1 MNKTG
6 IYIHIPFCVRKCNYC
21 DFLSFPAGEEDRNRY
36 IRCLVQEIERS
47 EKYFPQNRQVDTVFV
62 GGGTPSILSL
72 RQLEQIFEML
82 RRTFLIEESAEV
94 TVECNPGTVDPQTIR
109 GFRKMGVNRISF
121 GVQSAVDSELQT
133 LGRIHRFQ
141 EAQDSVAMAREA
153 GFENIN
159 IDVMSAIPGQTKKSY
174 SDTLTQIL
182 ELKPEHI
189 SAYSLIIEEG
199 TPFYEKYRDV
209 PPVDEETDRWMYA
222 ATKERL
228 AACGYGRYEIS
239 NYARKGYECRHNL
252 KYWSGEDY
260 IGFGLGAS
268 SKIANIRYQNERD
281 RRLYIEMIQ
290 EGKNVAHV
298 EEVLSLEDEMSEF
311 LILGLRKT
319 RGISLS
325 VFENQ
330 FGISVDDI
338 YGKQIE
344 KFMADGL
351 LQREGD
357 RLFFTDYGL
366 DVSNLVLCTFV

>member
-1 MNKTG
+1 MNQTG

-21 DFLSFPAGEEDRNRY
+21 DFLSFPAGEEERNRY
-36 IRCLVQEIERS
+36 IHCLVQEIERS
-47 EKYFPQNRQVDTVFV
+47 QRYFPENRQVDTVFL

-72 RQLEQIFEML
+72 RQVEQILKAL
-82 RRTFLIEESAEV
+82 RQTFIIADTAEI
-94 TVECNPGTVDPQTIR
+94 TAECNPGTVDLEFIR
-109 GFRKMGVNRISF
+109 GLFKNGVNRISF

-141 EAQDSVAMAREA
+141 DAKESVAMAREA

-159 IDVMSAIPGQTKKSY
+159 IDVMSAVPGQTKKSY
-174 SDTLTQIL
+174 SDTLTRIL

-199 TPFYEKYRDV
+199 TPFYEKYGEV

-228 AACGYGRYEIS
+228 AACGYERYEIS
-239 NYARKGYECRHNL
+239 NYARRGYECRHNL

-268 SKIANIRYQNERD
+268 SKVGVTRYHNESD
-281 RRLYIEMIQ
+281 MTQYLEKIQ
-290 EGKNVAHV
+290 REDNVAYV
-298 EEVLSLEDEMSEF
+298 EEVLSTEEQMSEYM
-311 LILGLRKT
+311 ILGLRKT
-319 RGISLS
+319 RGISLNE
-325 VFENQ
+325 FKNQ
-330 FGISVDDI
+330 FGIPVDDI

-344 KFMADGL
+344 TFMADGL

-357 RLFFTDYGL
+357 RLFFTDHGL
-366 DVSNLVLCTFV
+366 DVSNLVLCELI

>member
-1 MNKTG
+1 MNQTG

-21 DFLSFPAGEEDRNRY
+21 DFLSFPAGEEERNRY
-36 IRCLVQEIERS
+36 ICCLVQEIERS
-47 EKYFPQNRQVDTVFV
+47 QRYFPENRQVDTVFL

-72 RQLEQIFEML
+72 RQVEQILKAL
-82 RRTFLIEESAEV
+82 RQTFIIADTAEI
-94 TVECNPGTVDPQTIR
+94 TAECNPGTVDLEFIR
-109 GFRKMGVNRISF
+109 GLFKNGVNRISF

-141 EAQDSVAMAREA
+141 DAKESVAMAREA

-159 IDVMSAIPGQTKKSY
+159 IDVMSAVPGQTKKSY
-174 SDTLTQIL
+174 SDTLTRIL

-199 TPFYEKYRDV
+199 TPFYEKYGEV

-228 AACGYGRYEIS
+228 AACGYERYEIS
-239 NYARKGYECRHNL
+239 NYARRGYECRHNL

-268 SKIANIRYQNERD
+268 SKVGVTRYHNESD
-281 RRLYIEMIQ
+281 MTQYLEKIQ
-290 EGKNVAHV
+290 REDNVAYV
-298 EEVLSLEDEMSEF
+298 EEVLSTEEQMSEYM
-311 LILGLRKT
+311 ILGLRKT
-319 RGISLS
+319 RGISLNE
-325 VFENQ
+325 FKNQ
-330 FGISVDDI
+330 FGIPVDDI

-344 KFMADGL
+344 TFMADGL
-351 LQREGD
+351 LQRERD
-357 RLFFTDYGL
+357 RLFFTDHGL
-366 DVSNLVLCTFV
+366 DVSNLVLCELI